1 MINVIKIGTSY
12 FNDRRGSIAPLFGLM
27 VVPMLAITGGAIDIG
42 QAITAENKLQNALD
56 AASVAACSATL
67 GQKTTEEILRAY
79 LTAEL
84 ADSQMGL
91 KPPPQDGIASSH
103 IEANEVELS
112 NTQFDPA
119 TGTLSPKVKSQV
131 GTTLL
136 KLIGINSIDIE
147 ATSSVKCGAKRL
159 ELSLVLDITGSM
171 GSTVRGK
178 KKIDSMKEASLDVL
192 DIFDRNLQAGAT
204 RIALVPFSETV
215 NVGSMADSVRGTIK
229 SGTSSSVGSNKLRF
243 KDRRNKTK
251 KWKASKCVSERIG
264 PHAFDNAV
272 PNCSGS
278 SCTAPVGHVYTSRG
292 NCNPGNEIQ
301 PLTADKNAL
310 KAQIQS
316 YQPSGYTAGHIGAAW
331 GWYLLSD
338 RWGSLFPSGSEPE
351 ASDPDELIKA
361 TIIMTD
367 GEFNTQYSNGVQDR
381 STRSS
386 ANNGSS
392 NSQFEKICEAMK
404 DPNGDGVYDEAD
416 SVVVY
421 TIGFGLNEYSSTAN
435 RLKKCATDNTKYF
448 FPYDGDELRAAFK
461 SIGKQLSGG
470 QAGLAIV
477 KN

>member
-1 MINVIKIGTSY
+1 MYNLKKLGRSY
-12 FNDRRGSIAPLFGLM
+12 FSDRRGSIAPLFGLM

-42 QAITAENKLQNALD
+42 QAITAEKTLQNALD
-56 AASVAACSATL
+56 AATVAACGGGT
-67 GQKTTEEILRAY
+67 GEQTTEEILRAF
-79 LTAEL
+79 LAAEL
-84 ADSQMGL
+84 ADSRMGL
-91 KPPPQDGIASSH
+91 KPPAQDGNASTN

-112 NTQFDPA
+112 NTEFDKES
-119 TGTLSPKVKSQV
+119 GTLSPTVKSKV
-131 GTTLL
+131 PTTLL
-136 KLIGINSIDIE
+136 KLVNINSIDVE

-178 KKIDSMKEASLDVL
+178 KKIDSMKEAGLDVL
-192 DIFDRNLQAGAT
+192 DIFDRNLKVGAT

-215 NVGSMADSVRGTIK
+215 NVGSLADSVRGTIK
-229 SGTSSSVGSNKLRF
+229 SGTSSSLGYKKLKF
-243 KDRRNKTK
+243 KNNSNKTK
-251 KWKASKCVSERIG
+251 KWKASKCVSERVG
-264 PHAFDNAV
+264 SHAYDDAA

-278 SCTAPVGHVYTSRG
+278 SCSAPVGHVYTSSG
-292 NCNPGNEIQ
+292 SCNPGNEIQ
-301 PLTADKNAL
+301 PLTGDKATL
-310 KAQIQS
+310 KAQIES
-316 YQPSGYTAGHIGAAW
+316 YQPSGYTAGQIGAAW

-338 RWGSLFPSGSEPE
+338 KWGSLFPSGAEPE
-351 ASDPDELIKA
+351 AANPDELIKA

-404 DPNGDGVYDEAD
+404 DPNGDGVYDEDD

-421 TIGFGLNEYSSTAN
+421 TIGFGLNEYSSTAS
-435 RLKKCATDNTKYF
+435 RLKKCATDSTKYF

-477 KN
+477 QK